1 MVSKVTSFKLNVDLV
16 KQLKIQA
23 IKEDK
28 TATELLEQYITAGLK
43 NNNED
48 NIEIQNRF
56 KNATLNDLIGIGETE
71 EVTNAV
77 KLDRELYQ

>member
-28 TATELLEQYITAGLK
+28 TATELLEQYIAAGLK